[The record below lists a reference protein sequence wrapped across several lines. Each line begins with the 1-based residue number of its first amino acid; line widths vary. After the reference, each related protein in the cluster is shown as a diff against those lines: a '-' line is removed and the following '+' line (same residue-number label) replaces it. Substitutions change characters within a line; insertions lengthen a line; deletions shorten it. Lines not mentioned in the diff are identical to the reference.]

1 MVAEPTKL
9 WLQNSKYAKNGA
21 VARNDFDI
29 RRKLVSVLFVGWL
42 ASLKTRCVSN
52 AVRSVLRQESL
63 VLRRPSV
70 AVCLCDTFTSY

>member
-21 VARNDFDI
+21 VAHNDFDI
-29 RRKLVSVLFVGWL
+29 PRKLVSVLFGWL
-42 ASLKTRCVSN
+42 ASLRTRCVSN
-52 AVRSVLRQESL
+52 AVRSVLGQDSL

-70 AVCLCDTFTSY
+70 AVCVFV

>member
-21 VARNDFDI
+21 VAHNDIDI
-29 RRKLVSVLFVGWL
+29 RRKLVGVVRLVGEFKN
-42 ASLKTRCVSN
+42 SLCVQCSPF
-52 AVRSVLRQESL
+52 VLRQDSL

-70 AVCLCDTFTSY
+70 AVCVFV